1 MQNKLKILFSV
12 VGLISFITIINN
24 YGIDIIWAEIQRSGF
39 LLFLLALTFI
49 PTLVCYS
56 VSWLLVTD
64 HHRMT
69 GHLSAIRKVGLFTR
83 FTAASIAWNNL
94 TPFLKVGG
102 EPLKYLMLSR
112 YMPKKEALN
121 SIITYNLI
129 HLLATALSFI
139 IGALLLPCFYDV
151 PRMIMYSSWG
161 FILIFIFIIYFA
173 TLLMKANYSFLTRF
187 YHGPTLRVVI
197 LNSRIVKKRL
207 LTFYKRHPQIFVFS
221 LFFDTAARFIEG
233 LTFYFGFM
241 LIKHPISLLSSAF
254 LDVSRTLVDT
264 IFFFIPYQVGTREQ
278 GVRFFMEKVLFIDA
292 GGFLTAVLFY
302 RFVEIVWIF
311 IGYFIWINMSKS
323 STEASV

>member
-102 EPLKYLMLSR
+102 EPLKY
-112 YMPKKEALN
+112 
-121 SIITYNLI
+121 
-129 HLLATALSFI
+129 
-139 IGALLLPCFYDV
+139 
-151 PRMIMYSSWG
+151 
-161 FILIFIFIIYFA
+161 
-173 TLLMKANYSFLTRF
+173 
-187 YHGPTLRVVI
+187 
-197 LNSRIVKKRL
+197 
-207 LTFYKRHPQIFVFS
+207 
-221 LFFDTAARFIEG
+221 
-233 LTFYFGFM
+233 
-241 LIKHPISLLSSAF
+241 
-254 LDVSRTLVDT
+254 
-264 IFFFIPYQVGTREQ
+264 
-278 GVRFFMEKVLFIDA
+278 
-292 GGFLTAVLFY
+292 
-302 RFVEIVWIF
+302 
-311 IGYFIWINMSKS
+311 
-323 STEASV
+323 